1 MLQTCCKTNRAM
13 LHTPHILDSAYSGT
27 MQCAQRLTCRARCCV
42 AAAANCS
49 VASALMSFFILSTA
63 APRFSLS
70 TSASE
75 VYCDCSCSRAALLL
89 ASLAS
94 TAAVAAAAAASA
106 ASCAT
111 DCSLKSALSEL
122 KFCVTSSSCSVLL
135 DSACSVCK
143 SNVHSVCAEVQ

>member
-1 MLQTCCKTNRAM
+1 MLQTCSC
-13 LHTPHILDSAYSGT
+13 HTRSDALYLKSHTLVFFTGAHT
-27 MQCAQRLTCRARCCV
+27 LTCRARCCV

-63 APRFSLS
+63 APLFSRS
-70 TSASE
+70 TSASD
-75 VYCDCSCSRAALLL
+75 VYCDCSCSSAALLL

-111 DCSLKSALSEL
+111 DFSLKSALSEL

-135 DSACSVCK
+135 DSACSVYRQCIK
-143 SNVHSVCAEVQ
+143 CLCSRIS